1 MTKSCSV
8 RCISRNS
15 LSERLESVISRI
27 SSLMD
32 SGVAGRGLFTGAG
45 GVGSVCGGTSLSE
58 VSELSELS
66 CLSMMVGVFCAVVF
80 VWWVVA
86 LALIY
91 ENGGIIEDERLCRY
105 SVVVYIRFVLE
116 LIFSEIYLG
125 LAVMYKFVT

>member
-8 RCISRNS
+8 RCLSRNS

-58 VSELSELS
+58 VSELS
-66 CLSMMVGVFCAVVF
+66 
-80 VWWVVA
+80 
-86 LALIY
+86 
-91 ENGGIIEDERLCRY
+91 
-105 SVVVYIRFVLE
+105 
-116 LIFSEIYLG
+116 
-125 LAVMYKFVT
+125 